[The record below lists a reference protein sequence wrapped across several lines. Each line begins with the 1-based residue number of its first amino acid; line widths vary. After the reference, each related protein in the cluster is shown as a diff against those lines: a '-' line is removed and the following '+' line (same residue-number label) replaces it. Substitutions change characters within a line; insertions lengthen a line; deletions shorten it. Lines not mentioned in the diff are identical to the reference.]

1 MCVFCYKSNKKSVI
15 GGLVIKILDFFLK
28 AGKLKQIKRKG
39 WLRQGIPQPE
49 SVADHCFRT
58 TLIAL
63 IIGTKLNLNLERLL
77 QLAIIHDLA
86 ESIVGDITP
95 YDQEYDQKI
104 QKEVHAIKSLET
116 QVNIGL
122 LELWRDYEEGK
133 SKEAEICRQ
142 IDKFEMILQAY
153 EYENEV
159 NANFEEFW
167 QSEKEITHPILR
179 KMIDELKVK
188 RKK

>member
-1 MCVFCYKSNKKSVI
+1 M
-15 GGLVIKILDFFLK
+15 LDFFLK

-39 WLRQGIPQPE
+39 WLRKGILQPE

-58 TLIAL
+58 TIIAL
-63 IIGTKLNLNLERLL
+63 IVGSKINLNLERLL
-77 QLAIIHDLA
+77 QLAIVHDLA

-95 YDQEYDQKI
+95 FDLEYDLKI
-104 QKEVHAIKSLET
+104 QKEAHAIKTLET
-116 QVNIGL
+116 QVNMGL
-122 LELWRDYEEGK
+122 LELWKEYEEGN

-153 EYENEV
+153 EYENKV

-167 QSEKEITHPILR
+167 QSEKEITHPLLR